1 LSSNPQKFN
10 FKGKNSM
17 IRLITAVL
25 LTAITF
31 HLFALERQVNQ
42 SVVTVR
48 HQSQEIDTRLSKQ
61 NERIDTLSNEIRNR
75 LNVIEARQRAMR

>member
-1 LSSNPQKFN
+1 
-10 FKGKNSM
+10 M

-42 SVVTVR
+42 SVVTVQ
-48 HQSQEIDTRLSKQ
+48 HQSQEIDARLSKQ

-75 LNVIEARQRAMR
+75 LNVIEARQRATR

>member
-1 LSSNPQKFN
+1 
-10 FKGKNSM
+10 M

-31 HLFALERQVNQ
+31 HLFALDRHVSQ
-42 SVVTVR
+42 SVVTVQ
-48 HQSQEIDTRLSKQ
+48 HQSQEIDARLSKQ

>member
-1 LSSNPQKFN
+1 
-10 FKGKNSM
+10 M

-42 SVVTVR
+42 SVVTVQ
-48 HQSQEIDTRLSKQ
+48 HQSQEIDARLSKQ

>member
-1 LSSNPQKFN
+1 
-10 FKGKNSM
+10 M

-31 HLFALERQVNQ
+31 HLFALDRQINQ
-42 SVVTVR
+42 SVVTVQ
-48 HQSQEIDTRLSKQ
+48 HHSQEIDARLSKQ
-61 NERIDTLSNEIRNR
+61 NERIDTLSNEIRSR

>member
-1 LSSNPQKFN
+1 
-10 FKGKNSM
+10 M

-42 SVVTVR
+42 SVVKVQ

-61 NERIDTLSNEIRNR
+61 NEQIDTLSNEIRAR

>member
-1 LSSNPQKFN
+1 
-10 FKGKNSM
+10 M

-31 HLFALERQVNQ
+31 HLFTLERQVSQ
-42 SVVTVR
+42 SVVKVQ
-48 HQSQEIDTRLSKQ
+48 HQSQEIDERLSKQ
-61 NERIDTLSNEIRNR
+61 NERIDTLSNEIRSR

>member
-1 LSSNPQKFN
+1 
-10 FKGKNSM
+10 M

-31 HLFALERQVNQ
+31 HLFALEREVNQ
-42 SVVTVR
+42 SVVTVQ
-48 HQSQEIDTRLSKQ
+48 HQSQEIDARLSKQ

-75 LNVIEARQRAMR
+75 LNVIEARQRATR

>member
-1 LSSNPQKFN
+1 
-10 FKGKNSM
+10 M

-31 HLFALERQVNQ
+31 HLFALERQINQ
-42 SVVTVR
+42 SVVKVQ
-48 HQSQEIDTRLSKQ
+48 HQSKEIDARLSKQ

>member
-1 LSSNPQKFN
+1 
-10 FKGKNSM
+10 M

>member
-1 LSSNPQKFN
+1 
-10 FKGKNSM
+10 M

-31 HLFALERQVNQ
+31 HLFALEREVNQ
-42 SVVTVR
+42 SVVTVQ

-61 NERIDTLSNEIRNR
+61 NERIDTLSNEIRAR
-75 LNVIEARQRAMR
+75 LNVIEARQRATR

>member
-1 LSSNPQKFN
+1 
-10 FKGKNSM
+10 M

-42 SVVTVR
+42 SVVTVQ
-48 HQSQEIDTRLSKQ
+48 HHSQEIDARLSKQ
-61 NERIDTLSNEIRNR
+61 NERIDTLSNEIRAR

>member
-1 LSSNPQKFN
+1 
-10 FKGKNSM
+10 M

-42 SVVTVR
+42 SVVTVQ
-48 HQSQEIDTRLSKQ
+48 HQSQEIDARLSKQ
-61 NERIDTLSNEIRNR
+61 NERIDSLTNEIRAR
-75 LNVIEARQRAMR
+75 LNVIEARQRATR

>member
-1 LSSNPQKFN
+1 
-10 FKGKNSM
+10 M

-75 LNVIEARQRAMR
+75 LNVIEARQRATR